1 MPSDSKTTSFHSW
14 LLLITVLLKLGL
26 AAGSA
31 FAKPSVQCTGT
42 PEKLE
47 AGQSIKVMTWNVQF
61 MAGGIYELW
70 KPPQQLEALALDKQL
85 SVFHQVADLIE
96 EENPDILLLQEVDV
110 DPRVRMNQIQ
120 WLKDALPVRFH
131 CSAFTAYS
139 YLNERASPNVR
150 KEPGGVNLLTLSRFA
165 IDSVVRHDLPA
176 IPDQSLY
183 PATTQRALLETEINL
198 GAGSLTVINTHL
210 DAFAQGLD
218 IMQRQV
224 KQLAERLDRMGAD
237 SLWITGGDF
246 NLIPQGQYEHLDDSE
261 QFWYQKDSELSVLTD
276 RFPVV
281 PTPQQASGEERQ
293 RWFTSRTR
301 QDLGLDRTLD
311 YLFYSAKLDL
321 VKARVVQKAEMLSD
335 HVPLVAEFRL
345 QKN

>member
-1 MPSDSKTTSFHSW
+1 MPSDSKTPSLHSW
-14 LLLITVLLKLGL
+14 LLWIAVLLKLGL
-26 AAGSA
+26 GAGSV

-61 MAGGIYELW
+61 LAGGIYELW
-70 KPPQQLEALALDKQL
+70 KPPQQREALALDKQL
-85 SVFHQVADLIE
+85 SVFQQVADLIE

-120 WLKDALPVRFH
+120 WFKDALPARFY
-131 CSAFTAYS
+131 CSTFTAYS
-139 YLNERASPNVR
+139 FLNERASPNVR
-150 KEPGGVNLLTLSRFA
+150 KEPGGVNLLTFSRFA
-165 IDSVVRHDLPA
+165 IESVVRHDLPA
-176 IPDQSLY
+176 LPDQSLY

-198 GAGSLTVINTHL
+198 GAESLTVINTHL

-224 KQLAERLDRMGAD
+224 KQLAERLDQLEAS

-246 NLIPQGQYEHLDDSE
+246 NLIPQGQYEHLHDSE

-276 RFPVV
+276 RYPVV
-281 PTPQQASGEERQ
+281 PTPQQASGEARQ
-293 RWFTSRTR
+293 QWFTNRSR
-301 QDLGLDRTLD
+301 QELGLDRTLD
-311 YLFYSAKLDL
+311 YLFYSTKLDL
-321 VKARVVQKAEMLSD
+321 VKARVVQKAELLSD
-335 HVPLVAEFRL
+335 HLPLVAEFRL
-345 QKN
+345 RKN